1 MNTVILTKVKLQK
14 INGVD
19 IPARA
24 PNKLRGDAIK
34 LGAIYACDVKNIEI
48 LETIFQRKNYII
60 MN

>member
-1 MNTVILTKVKLQK
+1 MKLQK